1 MGNWR
6 NWCPMFIGQ
15 LSKRSCRETYRVVL
29 SPPDGATN
37 WFLELYLIMW
47 FQSHLSQQKHP
58 HWQGPEE
65 TDPIVSDLPFLPHL
79 GLITSSILP
88 KTPPCTI
95 SETISS
101 SPIFVV
107 NICKLNFTR
116 RTRELKSGRS
126 LALLIRPALSLIQS
140 CLCSSL
146 SMSAEPKICATSL
159 YIFMRWTINGSIKL

>member
-1 MGNWR
+1 MPHVHWSAVQKELQR
-6 NWCPMFIGQ
+6 DIPSCLVSSRWCNQ
-15 LSKRSCRETYRVVL
+15 LI
-29 SPPDGATN
+29 
-37 WFLELYLIMW
+37 LELYLIMW

-101 SPIFVV
+101 SPIFAV
-107 NICKLNFTR
+107 NNCQLNF
-116 RTRELKSGRS
+116 TRELKSGRS

-146 SMSAEPKICATSL
+146 SMSAEPKSVLHL
-159 YIFMRWTINGSIKL
+159 YIYLCDGPLMDQ